1 MGFASA
7 DARIICTKRIVRY
20 EVVYKIDED
29 GMFVNRPNMS
39 KRIVR
44 EEEMLYKIAPI
55 PTFDELEYVKM
66 DGEDYRV
73 ETIRYNADDDINEV
87 LVNKIVVEH
96 ENKEAAEKEL
106 VAKDKAWSKQRFAV
120 DDVATMFVEL
130 LGKQV
135 WRMDYAKVSDFLK
148 VLKSYEPVNRQP
160 SCYSYDRMKSIGRLI
175 QEGLAA
181 GISQTPSNSN
191 LTDSSRSYI

>member
-1 MGFASA
+1 MGCAST

-20 EVVYKIDED
+20 EVIYKIDED
-29 GMFVNRPNMS
+29 GMFANRPYMNA
-39 KRIVR
+39 RVVR
-44 EEEMLYKIAPI
+44 EEEMVYKIAPI
-55 PTFDELEYVKM
+55 PTFDELDSVKM

-106 VAKDKAWSKQRFAV
+106 VAKDKAWSKQCFAV

-135 WRMDYAKVSDFLK
+135 GRMDYAKVSNFLK
-148 VLKSYEPVNRQP
+148 VLKSYEPATSIRRNPLKP
-160 SCYSYDRMKSIGRLI
+160 SRIDY
-175 QEGLAA
+175 
-181 GISQTPSNSN
+181 
-191 LTDSSRSYI
+191 SRSYI